1 MIRIMFSSLIIRQDT
16 PSRLQADHTSRTVCF
31 DMIAFMIAALRHH
44 GFVLYILLSEM
55 ISYQ

>member
-44 GFVLYILLSEM
+44 VFVLYHASF
-55 ISYQ
+55 